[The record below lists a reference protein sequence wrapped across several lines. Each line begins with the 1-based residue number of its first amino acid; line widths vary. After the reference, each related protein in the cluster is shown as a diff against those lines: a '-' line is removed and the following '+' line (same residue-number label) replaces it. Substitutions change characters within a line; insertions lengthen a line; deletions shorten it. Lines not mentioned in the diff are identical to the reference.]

1 MVFSLPDN
9 LYSTDPNF
17 TTLFRLLDDF
27 DSYSREV
34 QSTEDKNQGPPA
46 RHGRYGRGLYP
57 KFDIRETQDAY
68 ELYGEV
74 PGMDR
79 KDIHIELSDTNQ
91 LLIRGH
97 ANRAYDMPGGQSSKK
112 ASVEDETET
121 KGSEN
126 GGAKEKSKE
135 KEKSSEMGTGT
146 GTIRFLQKERQVGNF
161 AREFAFPGP
170 LSEFDISATLDKGIL
185 KVVAPKSKPSGG
197 RRIEIS

>member
-34 QSTEDKNQGPPA
+34 QSDDKMQGPPP

-57 KFDIRETQDAY
+57 KFDIRETPEAY

-97 ANRAYDMPGGQSSKK
+97 AERSYDEPKK
-112 ASVEDETET
+112 SGED
-121 KGSEN
+121 KSAEN
-126 GGAKEKSKE
+126 GGPKESSGKDKDSKE
-135 KEKSSEMGTGT
+135 KKKDSGSGEV
-146 GTIRFLQKERQVGNF
+146 GTIRFLQKERQTGNF

-170 LSEFDISATLDKGIL
+170 LSEFDISASLDKGIL
-185 KVVAPKSKPSGG
+185 KVVAPKSKPTTG

>member
-9 LYSTDPNF
+9 LYATDPNF

-34 QSTEDKNQGPPA
+34 QSSDDMRNQGPPA
-46 RHGRYGRGLYP
+46 RHGRFGRGLYP
-57 KFDIRETQDAY
+57 RFDIRETQDAY

-79 KDIHIELSDTNQ
+79 KDIHIELTGINQ

-97 ANRAYDMPGGQSSKK
+97 AERGYDVPATSSKK
-112 ASVEDETET
+112 ATVEDEKKAENEGP
-121 KGSEN
+121 KEGEKKSE
-126 GGAKEKSKE
+126 
-135 KEKSSEMGTGT
+135 T

>member
-1 MVFSLPDN
+1 MVFSLPEN

-34 QSTEDKNQGPPA
+34 QSEEKKQGPPP

-57 KFDIRETQDAY
+57 KFDIRETKEAY
-68 ELYGEV
+68 ELYGEL
-74 PGMDR
+74 PGIDR
-79 KDIHIELSDTNQ
+79 KDVHIELSDTNQ

-97 ANRAYDMPGGQSSKK
+97 AERGYDSPKK
-112 ASVEDETET
+112 
-121 KGSEN
+121 
-126 GGAKEKSKE
+126 GGASGESKEDDAKTKE
-135 KEKSSEMGTGT
+135 KEKESEKKDDGGS

-170 LSEFDISATLDKGIL
+170 LSEFDISANLENGIL
-185 KVVAPKSKPSGG
+185 KVVAPKAKPTTG